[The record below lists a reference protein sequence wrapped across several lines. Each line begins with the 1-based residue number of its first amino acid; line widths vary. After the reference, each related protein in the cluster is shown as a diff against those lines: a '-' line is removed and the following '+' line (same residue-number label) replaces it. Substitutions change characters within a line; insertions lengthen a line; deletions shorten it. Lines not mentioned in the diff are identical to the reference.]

1 MSGCGKG
8 KPFAAYR
15 TIIGNRSNCLY
26 YNFFLLFSFWEINFY
41 KEIWKFRIF
50 VHAQLSYIT
59 VTGTFILTFVR
70 AIFLKL
76 LALLFLCDDIVNN
89 HEISY
94 TSAGITKFSKVGLLK
109 HESEIN
115 LKWSMSSYSSPSFCT
130 CYAYST
136 VGQYTPSRVPP
147 VPEPLWTG
155 EQNKIHPDGF
165 NRTISVLLRD
175 RNSDLFISW

>member
-1 MSGCGKG
+1 MKIQNFCTC
-8 KPFAAYR
+8 
-15 TIIGNRSNCLY
+15 TIKLYNCHRHIY
-26 YNFFLLFSFWEINFY
+26 THICKSYLF
-41 KEIWKFRIF
+41 
-50 VHAQLSYIT
+50 
-59 VTGTFILTFVR
+59 
-70 AIFLKL
+70 KL
-76 LALLFLCDDIVNN
+76 LALLFLCDGIVNN

-136 VGQYTPSRVPP
+136 VGQYTPSRVLP
-147 VPEPLWTG
+147 VPEPLWMG

-165 NRTISVLLRD
+165 NRTISVLLQVTEIVIYSFLGNARRKLERWRKD
-175 RNSDLFISW
+175 WF